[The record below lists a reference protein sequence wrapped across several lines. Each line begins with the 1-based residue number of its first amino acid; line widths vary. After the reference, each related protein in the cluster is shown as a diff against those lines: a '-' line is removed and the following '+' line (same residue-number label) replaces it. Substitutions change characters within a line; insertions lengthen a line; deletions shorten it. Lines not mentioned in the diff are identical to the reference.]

1 MADSQ
6 GDGDKRIR
14 RLRKKL
20 RQIEVLEYSNRQLN
34 NEELLKVTKK
44 DLLRTELSEL
54 VKAIESD
61 IETEETEDG
70 FTVLKA
76 EDIIIKSVDTQE
88 MKRRASE
95 NQDEHIP
102 EKKKTHEPEA
112 DDDSNRQSQPSTSES
127 RSRPEDNGGENN
139 SLQVGNSEQD
149 TEDRRNKNR
158 IRKLR
163 AGLEKSRW
171 SVRELEGHEDLVLDC
186 DIQDNLVVT
195 ASRDTTVKVG
205 HFHALHKEVKTL
217 SVNIAGLEHLD
228 RKPCSEYE
236 GPLGDCDRR
245 PLPRLQHRGQTGQWR
260 HRGGGGDG
268 GVDRVRLQRAGV
280 EGD

>member
-34 NEELLKVTKK
+34 HEELLKVTKK
-44 DLLRTELSEL
+44 DLLRAELSEL
-54 VKAIESD
+54 VKVIEID
-61 IETEETEDG
+61 KETEEIEDG

-76 EDIIIKSVDTQE
+76 EDIKSVDTQE

-112 DDDSNRQSQPSTSES
+112 DDRQSQPSTSES
-127 RSRPEDNGGENN
+127 RPEDSGGENN
-139 SLQVGNSEQD
+139 SQQVGNSESGED

-163 AGLEKSRW
+163 ADLEKSRW

-205 HFHALHKEVKTL
+205 YFHALHKEVTTM
-217 SVNIAGLEHLD
+217 SVNITGLEHLD
-228 RKPCSEYE
+228 RQPCSEYE
-236 GPLGDCDRR
+236 RPLGGCNRR
-245 PLPRLQHRGQTGQWR
+245 PLP
-260 HRGGGGDG
+260 
-268 GVDRVRLQRAGV
+268 
-280 EGD
+280 